1 MPLGHAFSLHPYLS
15 MPKGFERISLQKGMR
30 WPRHSD
36 ASYRVLSFAFAA
48 SPGFGVRR
56 EGGEV
61 TCPLPRDLLDALA
74 KLGSENR
81 GQLHEAAVSAAA
93 KLGLNRPPPPPP
105 EPLAPGPVPGSA
117 APPSPTKSSAPRNS
131 DDPMEAEIQRMMQLQ
146 QQEYQAKQ
154 IVKESAT
161 AKAGP
166 IGPGPSDK
174 SQASQ
179 GFRAMSFFGLSKSL
193 RLQLAKHGVFLWRE

>member
-1 MPLGHAFSLHPYLS
+1 
-15 MPKGFERISLQKGMR
+15 
-30 WPRHSD
+30 
-36 ASYRVLSFAFAA
+36 
-48 SPGFGVRR
+48 
-56 EGGEV
+56 
-61 TCPLPRDLLDALA
+61 
-74 KLGSENR
+74 GSENR

-193 RLQLAKHGVFLWRE
+193 RLQLAKHGVFLWREREREGAQLRI